1 MCLPALRDRF
11 RGRLALPMKTS
22 YFDYDL
28 PPELIAQQPAS
39 DRAGARMMII
49 IRSTGEIRHGRVA
62 DLPRLLN
69 PGDLLVVNNTRVI
82 PARLF
87 GRKEASG
94 GAVEILLVEETAK
107 NTWESLIRCSNV
119 PAPGRWLSLASGRVR
134 AEVLAHGDGG
144 RITLRL
150 EHEGNLFSIM
160 EEEGVP
166 PLPPYIRR
174 PRTGSSRDDPAGAA
188 ADKNRYQTVYARI
201 PGAVA
206 APTAGLHFT
215 RGLLA
220 DLKSAGVRRTAI
232 TLHVG
237 PGTFKP
243 VKTELVENHRME
255 EERYSV
261 PPAAARMITD
271 ARRAGGRII
280 AVGSTVVRTLETVA
294 SDDAIVKPGR
304 GRSALFIVPP
314 YTFRTVDAM
323 LTNFHLPRSTLL
335 MMVSAFA
342 GLELTRRAYRAA
354 ARERYR
360 FYSYGDCMLIL

>member
-1 MCLPALRDRF
+1 
-11 RGRLALPMKTS
+11 MKTADFN
-22 YFDYDL
+22 YEL
-28 PPELIAQQPAS
+28 PPELIAQQPALE
-39 DRAGARMMII
+39 RARARMMLIH
-49 IRSTGEIRHGRVA
+49 RSTGDIEHACVA

-69 PGDLLVVNNTRVI
+69 PGDLLVLNNTRVI

-87 GRKEASG
+87 GEKEATG
-94 GAVEILLVEETAK
+94 GAAEILLIEEAGK
-107 NTWESLIRCSNV
+107 NAWRALVRASR
-119 PAPGRWLSLASGRVR
+119 APEVGARLSLASGRVR
-134 AEVLAHGDGG
+134 AEIIERHDNGQT
-144 RITLRL
+144 TLKL
-150 EHEGNLFSIM
+150 EYNGSLLSIL
-160 EEEGVP
+160 EEEGVT

-174 PRTGSSRDDPAGAA
+174 PRTGSNPLDSGTTASDRA
-188 ADKNRYQTVYARI
+188 RYQTVYARI

-215 RGLLA
+215 RELLNE
-220 DLKSAGVRRTAI
+220 LKARGVRRTAV

-243 VKTELVENHRME
+243 VKTELVEDHLME

-261 PPAAARMITD
+261 PASAARAIRETCH
-271 ARRAGGRII
+271 AGGRIV

-294 SDDAIVKPGR
+294 SPDGALTPQR

-314 YTFRTVDAM
+314 YSFKVVDVM
-323 LTNFHLPRSTLL
+323 MTNFHLPKSTLL

-342 GLELTRRAYRAA
+342 GADLTRRAYGIAIK
-354 ARERYR
+354 ERYR